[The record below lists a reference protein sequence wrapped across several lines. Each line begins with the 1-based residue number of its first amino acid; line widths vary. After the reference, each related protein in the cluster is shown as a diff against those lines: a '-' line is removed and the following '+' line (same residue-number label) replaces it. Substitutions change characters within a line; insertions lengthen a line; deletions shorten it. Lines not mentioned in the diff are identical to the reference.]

1 MITLRPYLIRVFSDS
16 YNAVLGHFAKPQLS
30 TISEEGHS
38 AIESEDPLPL
48 QQADFPDVKFW
59 YKRDWL
65 DSDEKKACEEGSQ
78 EGSRGKGRLAKNIN
92 VSMRF
97 VEKEDGQVVD
107 GDRASE
113 IRIFAQSIWVTFE
126 GLGIGPSSWGQA
138 NMDIKKAYFSEM
150 NKRFH
155 ELRLCHSN
163 WKADHIATKHY
174 SRWHVNWLEQQE
186 DAEDPSGP
194 MDCKCSRKD
203 SMKAV
208 MKRLKSETLVGCHHL
223 TGTSLR
229 TV

>member
-1 MITLRPYLIRVFSDS
+1 MITHRPYLIRVFSDT
-16 YNAVLGHFAKPQLS
+16 YNAVLGHFAKPLS
-30 TISEEGHS
+30 TISKEGHS
-38 AIESEDPLPL
+38 AIEPEDPLPL

-59 YKRDWL
+59 YKRDWM
-65 DSDEKKACEEGSQ
+65 DSDERKACKGSQ
-78 EGSRGKGRLAKNIN
+78 EGSRGKTRLAKNIN

-113 IRIFAQSIWVTFE
+113 MRIFARSVWVTFVE
-126 GLGIGPSSWGQA
+126 LGIEPSSWGQA
-138 NMDIKKAYFSEM
+138 NMDIKKTYFCEM
-150 NKRFH
+150 NKRFY

-163 WKADHIATKHY
+163 WKADHIATGQY

-186 DAEDPSGP
+186 NAGGPSGP
-194 MDCKCSRKD
+194 AD
-203 SMKAV
+203 SKRSSNDPMKAAT
-208 MKRLKSETLVGCHHL
+208 KRLKSDTLVSCHRL